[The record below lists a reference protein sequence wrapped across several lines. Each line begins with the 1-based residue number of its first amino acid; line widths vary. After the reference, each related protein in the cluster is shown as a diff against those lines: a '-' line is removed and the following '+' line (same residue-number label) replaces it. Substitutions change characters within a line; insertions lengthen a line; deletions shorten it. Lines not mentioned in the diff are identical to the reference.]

1 MCSSLCFL
9 SPGSIFGF
17 SGEDADDV
25 LYVNWLSMV
34 RAGLV
39 GLEYFTPESNKWRQ
53 AHMQARYVILRVL
66 QEIEGFVEIKEC
78 LGEDGQPDLLISL
91 DKSKIKTV
99 GKQAIGQFLCKLQI
113 YKSTANA
120 EAAEE
125 LYTKYSSV
133 SHQFLKIRDVVLARK
148 VPRRIFVQAHTEE
161 TNGKVNLVHFEA
173 SASGVVKSFATRYP
187 EYCQDLQKLWDAD
200 RPHW

>member
-53 AHMQARYVILRVL
+53 VSFTVDVIVSKDCDKFNSFWNCTTNTMYAAILWGETFTDL
-66 QEIEGFVEIKEC
+66 GF
-78 LGEDGQPDLLISL
+78 
-91 DKSKIKTV
+91 
-99 GKQAIGQFLCKLQI
+99 
-113 YKSTANA
+113 
-120 EAAEE
+120 
-125 LYTKYSSV
+125 
-133 SHQFLKIRDVVLARK
+133 
-148 VPRRIFVQAHTEE
+148 
-161 TNGKVNLVHFEA
+161 
-173 SASGVVKSFATRYP
+173 
-187 EYCQDLQKLWDAD
+187 
-200 RPHW
+200 